1 MCIRDSITDVT
12 INADNELVLS
22 FSNGNVINL
31 GNIKGSRATREIKAT
46 ADLTEKTAWAY
57 RMSM

>member
-1 MCIRDSITDVT
+1 MCIRDSDKGDAGINGTNGAGGVGITDVT

-31 GNIKGSRATREIKAT
+31 GNIKGSRCV
-46 ADLTEKTAWAY
+46 
-57 RMSM
+57 